1 MNKIVQLL
9 ILLFLSVA
17 SHAQIAFTPQSIAEA
32 FEQSKATGKPVFV
45 EIYADGCHH
54 CEAFKR
60 TFDTDKTVGEF
71 YNQNFISY
79 QVEVNSEEGRKFRKD
94 LNIYVMSTPLF
105 TFWETDSTLLN
116 IVPAGD
122 EQNNTASLLKIGN
135 AVLDPASQWNT
146 QKAAFASGKSDANF
160 LINTAYLARY
170 TTDTTLNREAMQR
183 YAQQEQENGFPE
195 DYFLVLQKVIM
206 DDENP
211 LVLHA
216 LNNLETYY
224 ANHGKEEVN
233 AALENIIMFSLM
245 SSRAAT
251 FGASKLG
258 FMKMALAKIGVDK
271 RSINGRFLL
280 PETSYYFRN
289 GKDEKAIQLIN
300 DFFREIENPNPEEIN
315 YIKEYVTKNTQNQ
328 SLISQLDWLFEKAT
342 K

>member
-1 MNKIVQLL
+1 MKKIVKTLL
-9 ILLFLSVA
+9 LLFLSVT
-17 SHAQIAFTPQSIAEA
+17 SNAQIAFTPKSIAEA
-32 FEQSKATGKPVFV
+32 FEQSKAMGKPVFV

-122 EQNNTASLLKIGN
+122 EQNNTASLIKIGN

-146 QKAAFASGKSDANF
+146 QKAAFAAGKSDANF

-170 TTDTTLNREAMQR
+170 TTDTTLNIEAMRQ
-183 YAQQEQENGFPE
+183 YAQQEQANGFTE

-206 DDENP
+206 DEENP

-224 ANHGKEEVN
+224 ANHGKEEVKT
-233 AALENIIMFSLM
+233 ALENIIMFSLY
-245 SSRAAT
+245 SSRAAE

-258 FMKMALAKIGVDK
+258 FMKMALAKIGVDQQ
-271 RSINGRFLL
+271 SIKGRFLL
-280 PETSYYFRN
+280 PETGYYFRN
-289 GKDEKAIQLIN
+289 GQDEKAIKLIG
-300 DFFREIENPNPEEIN
+300 DFFRAVENPNPEEIQF
-315 YIKEYVTKNTQNQ
+315 IKEYITKNTQNQ
-328 SLISQLDWLFEKAT
+328 SLISQLNWLFEKA